1 MVTNIFGG
9 NIYIVLQKLP
19 GFPRADLKNDEIL
32 KRDEDK
38 TKTNR
43 KWKRE
48 KTKNQGKRDIHTPD
62 LQLLVEKDNHVYQII
77 VICAFFLK
85 SRA

>member
-43 KWKRE
+43 K
-48 KTKNQGKRDIHTPD
+48 
-62 LQLLVEKDNHVYQII
+62 
-77 VICAFFLK
+77 
-85 SRA
+85 

>member
-1 MVTNIFGG
+1 MVTNIFGR

-43 KWKRE
+43 K
-48 KTKNQGKRDIHTPD
+48 
-62 LQLLVEKDNHVYQII
+62 
-77 VICAFFLK
+77 
-85 SRA
+85 